1 MKFEKTHIYLV
12 PRLDNFNFDVTL
24 LKIMFSAF
32 ETDEDMDAFEIE
44 VTSKCLNQSGHNPPD
59 NLTYETVRDYIFG
72 K

>member
-1 MKFEKTHIYLV
+1 MYSIQILV
-12 PRLDNFNFDVTL
+12 PRLGDLNFEVTL
-24 LKIMFSAF
+24 SKIMFSDF

-59 NLTYETVRDYIFG
+59 NLTYETVRDDIFG